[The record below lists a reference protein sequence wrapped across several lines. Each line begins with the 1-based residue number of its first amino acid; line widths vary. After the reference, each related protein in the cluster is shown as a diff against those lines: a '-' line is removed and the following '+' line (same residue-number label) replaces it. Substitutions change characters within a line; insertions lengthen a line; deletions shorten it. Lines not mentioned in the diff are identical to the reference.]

1 MAKNAKKLFSQYGRK
16 RKKAFYKA
24 WLKTQKDSFAN
35 FKPTKTI
42 SEISSLFANFCINRI
57 PIAIGTE

>member
-1 MAKNAKKLFSQYGRK
+1 MVENAKRF
-16 RKKAFYKA
+16 
-24 WLKTQKDSFAN
+24 FAH

-42 SEISSLFANFCINRI
+42 SEISSLFANIAINRI